1 MSPSP
6 LRLEK
11 ERLELE
17 RLRNMT
23 EEERRAELRNNPKNI
38 TNKAAKGKYKF
49 LQKYYHRGAFFMDKE
64 EGVYRR
70 DFSGSTLEDKFDK
83 TVLPKVMQV
92 GDMQLPCVGIIPC
105 ERSVYR
111 CCVASARGGCVIL
124 NKLVTF
130 HQTNIGVYLTSR
142 VLFSCDYDDR

>member
-1 MSPSP
+1 MLRLFPPVPS
-6 LRLEK
+6 LEK
-11 ERLELE
+11 ERMELE

-23 EEERRAELRNNPKNI
+23 EEERRGELRNNPKQI

-70 DFSGSTLEDKFDK
+70 DFSGSTLEDRFDK

-92 GDMQLPCVGIIPC
+92 SYIANWSLAVCVVRFG
-105 ERSVYR
+105 
-111 CCVASARGGCVIL
+111 ALSARKDVPNWLDTC
-124 NKLVTF
+124 
-130 HQTNIGVYLTSR
+130 
-142 VLFSCDYDDR
+142 